1 MQTSTTFGPE
11 KIVKSTTSPRA
22 AQIRL
27 MTIPYQAPVYLVC
40 FGHMDQYGFNGNS
53 WEPAKTCATEGR
65 AMKAAQKW
73 VNA

>member
-1 MQTSTTFGPE
+1 MQTTTTFGPE
-11 KIVKSTTSPRA
+11 KIVTGPKSRA

-27 MTIPYQAPVYLVC
+27 MTIPYDTPVYLVC
-40 FGHMDQYGFNGNS
+40 FGLMCGGEFRVVNVSSQIR
-53 WEPAKTCATEGR
+53 ATEGR

>member
-1 MQTSTTFGPE
+1 MQTQTTFSPE
-11 KIVKSTTSPRA
+11 MIVKSTISSQA
-22 AQIRL
+22 AQVRL
-27 MTIPYQAPVYLVC
+27 MKIPNDTPVYLVC

>member
-1 MQTSTTFGPE
+1 MQTQPKFGPE
-11 KIVKSTTSPRA
+11 KIVTGPTSRA
-22 AQIRL
+22 AQVRL